1 MRSDGYAFAFVRQP
15 TARSSPR
22 CHLGHVIKPCDSI
35 KAKWIFPP
43 DHDPFDRKSTDDSRL
58 SLVHFI
64 TQLNFHF
71 FSRKDRIS
79 YTLSPLARV
88 QFKRDRKKI
97 SQVFRSHSGCSS
109 DLSLSPRGVA
119 IRKSIRCNCANEA
132 AMAGS
137 WLPRLPRL
145 IKRL

>member
-71 FSRKDRIS
+71 FSRTDRIS

-88 QFKRDRKKI
+88 QFKRDRKKKYRKYFVPTRDVRAI
-97 SQVFRSHSGCSS
+97 
-109 DLSLSPRGVA
+109 SLSPRGVA